1 MTPSSTQLEL
11 GKTYTEITSWFFGD
25 YLPRYITAVETTT
38 DPSFIAGYWAAPL
51 WIGTDD
57 GPVTLAATPAD
68 VTASFK
74 ITFDRL
80 QAAGYTHTTVLD
92 RRVVVF
98 NKNGGAIDVIWSRRR
113 ADESEIERLAV
124 HFVIARRADGLRAVA
139 IETTFTG
146 SGMLDGVWPIHRGE
160 GR

>member
-1 MTPSSTQLEL
+1 MASSSTQFEL
-11 GKTYTEITSWFFGD
+11 DETYTEITSWFFED
-25 YLPRYITAVETTT
+25 YLPLYITAVATTNA
-38 DPSFIAGYWAAPL
+38 PSFIADYWGAPL
-51 WIGTDD
+51 WIGGDD
-57 GPVTLAATPAD
+57 GPVTLAATSAD
-68 VTASFK
+68 VTAWFK

-124 HFVIARRADGLRAVA
+124 HFVIARRADGLRTVA
-139 IETTFTG
+139 IEMTFTD
-146 SGMLDGVWPIHRGE
+146 SGTLDGVWPIHRGE